1 MLTIKNIQKALRVP
15 GCSVQIQS
23 IEPINPH
30 PQKTY
35 DMVFTHKDFPRSEFF
50 LVIDRE
56 SGFLNKEDK
65 QWYWP
70 ISLIDLAAPN
80 LTKFEVH
87 ITENNLN
94 SMTRFLD
101 FIDTITQVHKH

>member
-35 DMVFTHKDFPRSEFF
+35 DMVFTHKDFPKSEFF

-56 SGFLNKEDK
+56 SGFVNKDND
-65 QWYWP
+65 WCWP
-70 ISLIDLAAPN
+70 FSIIDLAAPN
-80 LTKFEVH
+80 LSKFEAY
-87 ITENNLN
+87 IIKGNLE

-101 FIDTITQVHKH
+101 FIDATTLVYKF

>member
-35 DMVFTHKDFPRSEFF
+35 DMVFTHNDFPRSEFF

-56 SGFLNKEDK
+56 SGFVNTDWE
-65 QWYWP
+65 WCWP
-70 ISLIDLAAPN
+70 FSIIDLTAPN
-80 LTKFEVH
+80 LTKFEAN
-87 ITENNLN
+87 IIKGNLD

-101 FIDTITQVHKH
+101 FIDTVTQVHKH